1 MTCLGERLTA
11 LVDGELGHDERD
23 KALVHL
29 ASCEGCRAEA
39 DTLRALKRRLSSL
52 NDFPATTDLMSRLYS
67 LGAEAA
73 PVQPDD
79 LIGELSRE
87 ETRPDLMS
95 RLSGI
100 GAETPQPDLVSR
112 LYGVGA
118 EVQAM
123 PPVRAGSH
131 QPRRPSDNRPPAR
144 RTTRS
149 RGRSRSARYLVAGA
163 ATLAALGAGTASL
176 VVSGEGPRMPSSPPS
191 YAQMNIQ
198 LQNNDGRL
206 PRKTP

>member
-1 MTCLGERLTA
+1 MSA
-11 LVDGELGHDERD
+11 L
-23 KALVHL
+23 
-29 ASCEGCRAEA
+29 
-39 DTLRALKRRLSSL
+39 
-52 NDFPATTDLMSRLYS
+52 Y
-67 LGAEAA
+67 
-73 PVQPDD
+73 
-79 LIGELSRE
+79 
-87 ETRPDLMS
+87 
-95 RLSGI
+95 GI

-118 EVQAM
+118 EIQAM
-123 PPVRAGSH
+123 PPVRAASH

-149 RGRSRSARYLVAGA
+149 RGRIRSARYLVAGA

-198 LQNNDGRL
+198 LQNNDARL
-206 PRKTP
+206 PRKNP

>member
-11 LVDGELGHDERD
+11 LVDGELDHDERD
-23 KALVHL
+23 KALAHL
-29 ASCEGCRAEA
+29 ASCAGCRAEA

-52 NDFPATTDLMSRLYS
+52 NDFPASTDLMSRLYG
-67 LGAEAA
+67 LGAEGA

-79 LIGELSRE
+79 LIGRPVQ
-87 ETRPDLMS
+87 PDLMS
-95 RLSGI
+95 KLYGI

-123 PPVRAGSH
+123 PPVRAGAH

-149 RGRSRSARYLVAGA
+149 SRGRIRSARYLVAGA

-198 LQNNDGRL
+198 LQNNDARL

>member
-11 LVDGELGHDERD
+11 LVDGELDHDERD

-29 ASCEGCRAEA
+29 ASCAECRAEA
-39 DTLRALKRRLSSL
+39 DTLRALKRRLGSL
-52 NDFPATTDLMSRLYS
+52 NDFPATTDLMNRLYG
-67 LGAEAA
+67 LGAESA
-73 PVQPDD
+73 PIQPDD
-79 LIGELSRE
+79 QD
-87 ETRPDLMS
+87 TRPDLMS
-95 RLSGI
+95 KLYGI

-112 LYGVGA
+112 LYGIGT

-123 PPVRAGSH
+123 PPVRAGAH
-131 QPRRPSDNRPPAR
+131 QSRRPSDNRPPAR

-149 RGRSRSARYLVAGA
+149 RGRIRSARYLVAGA

-198 LQNNDGRL
+198 LQNSDARL
-206 PRKTP
+206 PRKNP